1 MATDV
6 KSIQWILS
14 AVDRAS
20 PVFRG
25 IETSMDRINTA
36 HAKLAAVF
44 GVVAAGGIF
53 SKMREEAT
61 EAEQASNRLNAVLI
75 ATGQSAGLT
84 KKQIDDLADS
94 MARSTQF
101 DDESIR
107 NAASTFIK
115 FGNIQGDVLKQG
127 LKYAADWAAFTGSAM
142 PEAAQAIGK
151 ALQSPTEGLKAVER
165 ETGKLTYSEKKNIE
179 TLMEQGRLFEAQ
191 AAVLK
196 VLEQRIGGVA
206 EKMNTGLTKQSADL
220 NKNFKELLETLG
232 KSSGGSSFI
241 DFINDSLR
249 DTKRII
255 ESGDWVAALKFL
267 AGFRGMDI
275 KEPAINS
282 VSGPIRGTAGDPEV
296 GARIAQLNAI
306 IEAGSRR
313 ADEIR
318 KKREEAAIK
327 AAEETRRRN
336 EALLKQG
343 AADWVKYA
351 DAVLQNAEDLD
362 NALAK
367 LHEAR
372 NERDAA
378 LLQEEIAIEAR
389 VVTQGIEGT
398 QRWEEHMRKLNEETV
413 KTDSFMKDLGFTM
426 ASSFEEALTS
436 ARDLLSVVRA
446 LGMDLIK
453 ILGRKFV
460 SDPLGEFATA
470 ALKSSGIG
478 GLFGGNAYT
487 PKDSSNAGSLI
498 GSGMQDGNIEGGLL
512 GSYAAGTQ
520 SVPRTGAYLL
530 HAGEQV
536 SKSGQGGGHVF
547 NITYNPSGEGGAADA
562 QQMASTLIPLMKS
575 VVRGE
580 ITAQLRPGGALAA

>member
-25 IETSMDRINTA
+25 IETSMDRINIA
-36 HAKLAAVF
+36 HAKLAAVM

-53 SKMREEAT
+53 AQMRQEAM
-61 EAEQASNRLNAVLI
+61 EAEQASNRLSAVLI

-94 MARSTQF
+94 LAKTTQF

-127 LKYAADWAAFTGSAM
+127 MKYAADWAAFTGSAM

-165 ETGKLTYSEKKNIE
+165 ETGKLTYTEKKNIE

-241 DFINDSLR
+241 DFLNDSLR

-255 ESGDWVAALKFL
+255 EAGDWVAALKFM
-267 AGFRGMDI
+267 AGFRGMNI
-275 KEPAINS
+275 KEPNVNS

-296 GARIAQLNAI
+296 GARIAQLNAQF
-306 IEAGSRR
+306 EAAAKRQ
-313 ADEIR
+313 DELQ
-318 KKREEAAIK
+318 KKREQDAIK
-327 AAEETRRRN
+327 AAEEARRQK
-336 EALLKQG
+336 ETLLKQG
-343 AADWVKYA
+343 AADWAKYA
-351 DAVLQNAEDLD
+351 DAVFQNAEELD

-367 LHEAR
+367 MHEAR
-372 NERDAA
+372 NEHDAA
-378 LLQEEIAIEAR
+378 LLREEIAIEAR
-389 VVTQGIEGT
+389 VVTQGIENT
-398 QRWEEHMRKLNEETV
+398 QRWDDQMRKLTDDVE
-413 KTDSFMKDLGFTM
+413 KTEGFMKSLGFTM
-426 ASSFEEALTS
+426 ASGFEDAIVKGKDF
-436 ARDLLSVVRA
+436 RSVLQGIA
-446 LGMDLIK
+446 QDILK
-453 ILGRKFV
+453 IMTRKMV
-460 SDPLGEFATA
+460 SDPLAEFATGS
-470 ALKSSGIG
+470 LSSI
-478 GLFGGNAYT
+478 FGGRYT
-487 PKDSSNAGSLI
+487 PKDSSNADSLL
-498 GSGMQDGNIEGGLL
+498 GSGFQDGNIEGGLL
-512 GSYAAGTQ
+512 GAYAAGTT
-520 SVPRTGAYLL
+520 SVPRTGPYLL
-530 HAGEQV
+530 HAGESV
-536 SKSGQGGGHVF
+536 SKSGAGGGTVVQ
-547 NITYNPSGEGGAADA
+547 NVTINQGSGSNVQEMLALLLPAM
-562 QQMASTLIPLMKS
+562 QS
-575 VVRGE
+575 
-580 ITAQLRPGGALAA
+580 TAQSVIINQKRPGGLLAG